1 MSALAARGHNGRMH
15 TAPSPAPAARSVCR
29 FRSTRALTLVETMFA
44 MTLMATTLLGF
55 LGAFIQSRRITESSV
70 LHAAA
75 TSLVYGIVEQIKTFD
90 YTALVPSTSTDAD
103 QTTYDAFPGASSK
116 AAPYIRVRLN
126 QDQVTWLQ
134 CKTTGGAPTS
144 RPSESATATSL
155 NVPDN
160 IIGPLSL
167 SSVSGT
173 SSQPLTLHVWVWI
186 DEIPDVSRD
195 VSEVKKITLVYSY
208 SYVDG
213 ARTRTAIDREVF
225 LRTRYDQ

>member
-1 MSALAARGHNGRMH
+1 MSALASRRHNGRMH
-15 TAPSPAPAARSVCR
+15 TAHSSAPAARSAR
-29 FRSTRALTLVETMFA
+29 GFRSLRALTLVETMFA

-55 LGAFIQSRRITESSV
+55 LGAFIQSRRVTESSV

-75 TSLVYGIVEQIKTFD
+75 TSLVYGIIEQIKTFD
-90 YTALVPSTSTDAD
+90 YTELVPSTTTDAD
-103 QTTYDAFPGASSK
+103 QATYDAFPGSGK

-155 NVPDN
+155 SVPDN
-160 IIGPLSL
+160 VIGPLAL

-173 SSQPLTLHVWVWI
+173 SSQPLTLHVWLWI

-195 VSEVKKITLVYSY
+195 VSDVKKVTVVYSY

-213 ARTRTAIDREVF
+213 ARTRTVIDREVF

>member
-1 MSALAARGHNGRMH
+1 MSALAARGHNGRMLN
-15 TAPSPAPAARSVCR
+15 APSSAPTSPARPRGI
-29 FRSTRALTLVETMFA
+29 RALTLVETMFA

-55 LGAFIQSRRITESSV
+55 LGAFIQSRRVTESSV

-90 YTALVPSTSTDAD
+90 YTTLVPSTSTDPD
-103 QTTYDAFPGASSK
+103 QATYDAFPGSGKS
-116 AAPYIRVRLN
+116 APYIRVRLN

-144 RPSESATATSL
+144 RPSESATASSL
-155 NVPDN
+155 DVPDN
-160 IIGPLSL
+160 IIGPLTL

-186 DEIPDVSRD
+186 DEIPDVAHD
-195 VSEVKKITLVYSY
+195 VSDVKKITLVYSY
-208 SYVDG
+208 SYADG
-213 ARTRTAIDREVF
+213 ARRRTAVDREVF

>member
-1 MSALAARGHNGRMH
+1 MHNAPPFVPARTPARDSRAL
-15 TAPSPAPAARSVCR
+15 RSI
-29 FRSTRALTLVETMFA
+29 RALTLVETMFA

-75 TSLVYGIVEQIKTFD
+75 TSLVYGIIEQIKTFD
-90 YTALVPSTSTDAD
+90 YVELVPSTTTDTEQA
-103 QTTYDAFPGASSK
+103 TYDAFPGSGK

-134 CKTTGGAPTS
+134 CKTTGGAPTT
-144 RPSESATATSL
+144 RPPESSTATSL
-155 NVPDN
+155 DVPDN
-160 IIGPLSL
+160 VIGPLTL
-167 SSVSGT
+167 STVSGT
-173 SSQPLTLHVWVWI
+173 SSQPLTLHVWLWI
-186 DEIPDVSRD
+186 EEIPDVSRD
-195 VSEVKKITLVYSY
+195 VSEVKKVTLVYSY
-208 SYVDG
+208 SFVDG

>member
-1 MSALAARGHNGRMH
+1 MSALALRGHNGRMH
-15 TAPSPAPAARSVCR
+15 TAPSSAPAARPARR
-29 FRSTRALTLVETMFA
+29 FRNIRALTLVETMFA

-55 LGAFIQSRRITESSV
+55 LGAFIQSRRVTESSV

-90 YTALVPSTSTDAD
+90 YTSLVPSTTTDPD
-103 QTTYDAFPGASSK
+103 QTTYDAFPGSSSK

-155 NVPDN
+155 DVPDN
-160 IIGPLSL
+160 VIGPLAL

-173 SSQPLTLHVWVWI
+173 SSQPLTLHVWMWI
-186 DEIPDVSRD
+186 DQIPDVTRD
-195 VSEVKKITLVYSY
+195 VSDVKKITLVYSY
-208 SYVDG
+208 TYVDG
-213 ARTRTAIDREVF
+213 ARTRTAVDREVF